1 MMNQA
6 ASEPLEIIE
15 RVSRRLEQQVS
26 AERRFNTSDHALDQ
40 EVINDVFK
48 QLDDMFL
55 RLFCMG
61 NEKADIERFKEKSIA
76 SIVGIKKNLNRLGLK
91 FKDEI

>member
-6 ASEPLEIIE
+6 VSEPLEIIE
-15 RVSRRLEQQVS
+15 RVSRRLEQQER
-26 AERRFNTSDHALDQ
+26 AERRFNTSGHDLDQ
-40 EVINDVFK
+40 DVINVVFK

-61 NEKADIERFKEKSIA
+61 NEKVDIERFKEKSIA
-76 SIVGIKKNLNRLGLK
+76 SIVEIKKNLNMLGLK

>member
-6 ASEPLEIIE
+6 VSEPLEIIE
-15 RVSRRLEQQVS
+15 RVSRRLEQQTS
-26 AERRFNTSDHALDQ
+26 TDIRFNPSHALDQ
-40 EVINDVFK
+40 DVVNAIFK

-61 NEKADIERFKEKSIA
+61 NGKADIERFREKSIA
-76 SIVGIKKNLNRLGLK
+76 SIVEIKKNLNRLGLN